1 MIKKLLVIKNL
12 FNKLKSRDK
21 GVKAIGKIS
30 FLINVRLFLG
40 AREKV
45 FSDFKI
51 QNTSNKKSRLNSNI

>member
-12 FNKLKSRDK
+12 FNELKSRDK

-40 AREKV
+40 AREKFLV
-45 FSDFKI
+45 TLKYRILLIKNLD
-51 QNTSNKKSRLNSNI
+51 